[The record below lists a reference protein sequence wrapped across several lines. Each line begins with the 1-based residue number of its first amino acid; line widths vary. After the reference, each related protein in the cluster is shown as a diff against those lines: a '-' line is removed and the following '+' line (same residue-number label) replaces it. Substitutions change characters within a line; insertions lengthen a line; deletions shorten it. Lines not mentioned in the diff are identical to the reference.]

1 MTITVENNNHTLSE
15 GLCTACSAIIDILG
29 DVNHDGFVTILD
41 LVTLNELFLSQ
52 GSRPTYDAVCDLN
65 GDGIIDVLDAILLRK
80 QLFATF

>member
-41 LVTLNELFLSQ
+41 LATLNELF
-52 GSRPTYDAVCDLN
+52 Y
-65 GDGIIDVLDAILLRK
+65 LRAHV
-80 QLFATF
+80 QRMMLYVI